1 MFTTVHSVLEIV
13 LLRLLTLTGILAAK
27 TAKLH
32 ADAAN
37 AGLKSGLATWAVCA
51 DRQPRRS
58 WRCDSKRTMWLT

>member
-32 ADAAN
+32 ADQTRHMC
-37 AGLKSGLATWAVCA
+37 GLK
-51 DRQPRRS
+51 
-58 WRCDSKRTMWLT
+58 

>member
-32 ADAAN
+32 ADAVL
-37 AGLKSGLATWAVCA
+37 GLKSGCLAIWLIERTDSLQGAGGA
-51 DRQPRRS
+51 TLYA
-58 WRCDSKRTMWLT
+58 RCG

>member
-32 ADAAN
+32 ADGKC
-37 AGLKSGLATWAVCA
+37 GLEQTVSRSGLFVRTDSLEGAGGATLNA
-51 DRQPRRS
+51 
-58 WRCDSKRTMWLT
+58 RCG

>member
-1 MFTTVHSVLEIV
+1 MHSVLEIV

-32 ADAAN
+32 ADAALL
-37 AGLKSGLATWAVCA
+37 GLHSGCLAIWLIERTDSLESA
-51 DRQPRRS
+51 RGS

>member
-37 AGLKSGLATWAVCA
+37 AGLN
-51 DRQPRRS
+51 RRS
-58 WRCDSKRTMWLT
+58 RDLGCLCGPTASKELEARL

>member
-37 AGLKSGLATWAVCA
+37 AGVNGPPSRDLGCLCGPTASRELEV
-51 DRQPRRS
+51 R
-58 WRCDSKRTMWLT
+58 L

>member
-32 ADAAN
+32 ADQTRHMLEMTTESAILLFVRTDSFV
-37 AGLKSGLATWAVCA
+37 GATV
-51 DRQPRRS
+51 R
-58 WRCDSKRTMWLT
+58 L

>member
-32 ADAAN
+32 ADQRHMR
-37 AGLKSGLATWAVCA
+37 GLK
-51 DRQPRRS
+51 
-58 WRCDSKRTMWLT
+58 

>member
-37 AGLKSGLATWAVCA
+37 AGLA
-51 DRQPRRS
+51 
-58 WRCDSKRTMWLT
+58 